1 MDKLPPI
8 EKVYEAWSAVADGR
22 VTLHPEE
29 RQATVVSSNGAKTYA
44 VAWNEDGTVY
54 SSNDNATYWQGYA
67 GYPVIAVLMM
77 QGILPLDHDIANEF
91 TQANWTEL
99 NEHYKRNYA
108 QAVAAVVSERDLNP
122 ARVTQAAEAVLKA
135 LASLDIVIK
144 RGSVR
149 PPNAA
154 KA

>member
-29 RQATVVSSNGAKTYA
+29 RQATVISSNRAKTYT
-44 VAWNEDGTVY
+44 VTWNEDGTVY

-67 GYPVIAVLMM
+67 GYPVIAALMIR
-77 QGILPLDHDIANEF
+77 GVLPLDRSIAEEF
-91 TQANWTEL
+91 AQVDWTEL
-99 NEHYKRNYA
+99 NERYKRNYT
-108 QAVAAVVSERDLNP
+108 QAVAAVVSERGLN
-122 ARVTQAAEAVLKA
+122 AERATQAAEAVLKM

-144 RGSVR
+144 RGSIR
-149 PPNAA
+149 PPKTA

>member
-29 RQATVVSSNGAKTYA
+29 RQATVVSSNGAKTYT

-67 GYPVIAVLMM
+67 GYPVIAVLML

-91 TQANWTEL
+91 AQVNWTKL
-99 NEHYKRNYA
+99 NEHYKRNYT
-108 QAVAAVVSERDLNP
+108 QAIAAVVSERGLNGEH
-122 ARVTQAAEAVLKA
+122 AAQAAEAVLKA
-135 LASLDIVIK
+135 FASLDIVIK

-149 PPNAA
+149 PPKTA